1 LTSSLTAVDNYV
13 YIYSHPLL
21 CVPELDWDSI
31 SDSVSMGSNGGCWN
45 ESIVHLNLKGHHCVN
60 DNVAN
65 PCASAPRI

>member
-31 SDSVSMGSNGGCWN
+31 SDSVSMGSNGGC
-45 ESIVHLNLKGHHCVN
+45 
-60 DNVAN
+60 
-65 PCASAPRI
+65 